1 MGNPVVHFE
10 VTGKGG
16 KALKSFY
23 QQLFAWEIDSSD
35 PMNYGMVKTGSGI
48 GAGDGS
54 EESSWVTFYVE
65 VEDPQ
70 ATLDQVE
77 QLGGK
82 VQMPVL
88 DVPGRPDDG
97 SVPRPGGAPDRSGQG
112 RGSRPPARVVTVRG
126 PAGTNR
132 RPRIGLR
139 GPESP

>member
-10 VTGKGG
+10 VTGRDG

-23 QQLFAWEIDSSD
+23 QQLFAWEIDSSN
-35 PMNYGMVKTGSGI
+35 PMNYGMVKTGSGIGGGI

-82 VQMPVL
+82 VQIPVM
-88 DVPGRPDDG
+88 DVPG
-97 SVPRPGGAPDRSGQG
+97 
-112 RGSRPPARVVTVRG
+112 G
-126 PAGTNR
+126 PTMAQFRDPEGHL
-132 RPRIGLR
+132 IGLVKAEDHAH
-139 GPESP
+139 PHE